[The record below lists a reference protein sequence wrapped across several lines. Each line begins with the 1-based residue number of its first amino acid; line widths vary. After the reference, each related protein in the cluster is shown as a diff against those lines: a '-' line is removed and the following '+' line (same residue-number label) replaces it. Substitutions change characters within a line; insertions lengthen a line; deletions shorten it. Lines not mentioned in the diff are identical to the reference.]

1 MNIFE
6 KRLAELANLPS
17 VIPGDQIQVTP
28 DFLFVSGQNSLNV
41 IKAFN
46 RQGYKNAKNPAKIL
60 FSLGDAEN
68 EAIRKFCIG
77 KGIRLIDC
85 GLSQYY
91 RSENIPMNGMVIA
104 GIDEDIKGLGGR
116 GAIPIVISPDSMAAC
131 LAAGSF
137 SMFIPE
143 TTYIEINGALT
154 GEGNGK
160 WLCTH
165 LLDIFEDSL
174 IGNAVIIGGTV
185 FEQLND
191 EDLKDLSS
199 FFQLSGTAAGMC
211 SPVGPLGQVES
222 VIKIKA
228 ETIRI

>member
-17 VIPGDQIQVTP
+17 VIPGDQISVIP
-28 DFLFVSGQNSLNV
+28 DFLFFSGQNSLNV

-46 RQGYKNAKNPAKIL
+46 RQGYKNVQNPAKIL
-60 FSLGDAEN
+60 FSLGDAED
-68 EAIRKFCIG
+68 EVIRKFCLG
-77 KGIRLIDC
+77 NGIRVIDC
-85 GLSQYY
+85 DLFQHF
-91 RSENIPMNGMVIA
+91 RTEKIPLNGMLIA
-104 GIDEDIKGLGGR
+104 GIDENIKCLGGK

-131 LAAGSF
+131 LTDGSF

-143 TTYIEINGALT
+143 TTYIEVNGALT
-154 GEGNGK
+154 GKGNGK
-160 WLCTH
+160 MLCTH

-191 EDLKDLSS
+191 EDLKDLSY
-199 FFQLSGTAAGMC
+199 FFQLSGSAAGMC
-211 SPVGPLGQVES
+211 SPGGPLGQVES
-222 VIKIKA
+222 VIKIKS
-228 ETIRI
+228 ETILV